1 MKKML
6 RKIHLYLGLFTLPMG
21 LLLAL
26 TGVVYIS
33 GSNQDVGA
41 EINKYTLDGV
51 VIEAGTE
58 VEFLQDWTSK
68 NNVEMPRTTEII
80 SGKGGTKIIG
90 SPHYGIEIKAGQGQ
104 TTLTTTKRSVLGD
117 MIMIHKAKVRWYAN
131 VLSVLLGISML
142 MFYVSGIVIASFK
155 KTVNGQKVLKKE
167 YIITLILGFVVTTA
181 VCVASVI

>member
-21 LLLAL
+21 LLLAI

-33 GSNQDVGA
+33 GFNQNVGA
-41 EINKYTLDGV
+41 EINQYTLDGV
-51 VIEAGTE
+51 VIEAGNE
-58 VEFLQDWTSK
+58 VAFLTDWTSK
-68 NNVEMPRTTEII
+68 NNIEMPRTTEVN
-80 SGKGGTKIIG
+80 SGKGGTKTVG
-90 SPHYGIEIKAGQGQ
+90 SPHYGIEIKTGKDQ
-104 TTLTTTKRSVLGD
+104 TILTTTKRSVLGD

-142 MFYVSGIVIASFK
+142 MFYISGIVIASFK
-155 KTVNGQKVLKKE
+155 KNVNGEKVLKKE
-167 YIITLILGFVVTTA
+167 YIITLVLGVIITTA